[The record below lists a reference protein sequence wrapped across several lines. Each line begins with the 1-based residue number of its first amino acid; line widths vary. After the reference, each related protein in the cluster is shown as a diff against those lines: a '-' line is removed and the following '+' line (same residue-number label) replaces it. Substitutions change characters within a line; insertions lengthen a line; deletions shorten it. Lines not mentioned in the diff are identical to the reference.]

1 MLQIDQSFDGREVNA
16 NKLDK
21 LQLSLPENPT
31 TGYRWDLKSS
41 GEPVCKLND
50 THYDAPTDAVGR
62 GGTRRWEF
70 SIVAAGVTTI
80 QLEYRRSFEPSNP
93 AAKSFSLTVRAT
105 E

>member
-1 MLQIDQSFDGREVNA
+1 MLQIDQTFDGREVNA
-16 NKLDK
+16 KKLDK
-21 LQLSLPENPT
+21 VELSLPENPT

-41 GEPVCKLND
+41 GEPVCKLNG
-50 THYDAPTDAVGR
+50 TQYDAPTDAVGR

-80 QLEYRRSFEPSNP
+80 QLDYRRSFEPSKP
-93 AAKSFSLTVRAT
+93 AAKTFSVTVRAT